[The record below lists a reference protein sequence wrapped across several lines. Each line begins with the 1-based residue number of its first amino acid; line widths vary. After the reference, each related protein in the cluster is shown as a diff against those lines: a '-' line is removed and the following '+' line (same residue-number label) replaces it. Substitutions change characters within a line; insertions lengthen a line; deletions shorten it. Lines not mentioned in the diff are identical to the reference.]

1 MKKVS
6 IIVPVYNTEKY
17 LEKCLESLSKQSL
30 EDIEIICVD
39 DGSSDNSGTICEKF
53 AALDK
58 RFTVIHKKN
67 EGVSTAR
74 NTALD
79 IAKGEYVGFVDS
91 DDWVE
96 STMFEALY
104 EKAHSSS
111 ADIVQCSYNGARKC
125 EKNLTIS
132 GEEEIIPAFMDGV
145 ISNSV
150 WDKIY
155 KRELISAIR
164 FPIDLRFAEDFEF
177 NALSL
182 LSSRLVI
189 AIPDTLYHYIERSGS
204 ETHLSINDAHID
216 GFRVYDYLRSNVKTE
231 KAVIAIGEMDL
242 SESLRFL
249 DSIIAHSEIDK
260 KYQKDLVG
268 RIKKNIGYSRSNSH
282 LSRSGR
288 LRALAVS
295 LFPHL
300 YISAVALYKRGRRG

>member
-39 DGSSDNSGTICEKF
+39 DGSSDNSGTICDKF

-96 STMFEALY
+96 STMFEVLY

-125 EKNLTIS
+125 EKKMTLS

-204 ETHLSINDAHID
+204 ETHISINDAHID

-268 RIKKNIGYSRSNSH
+268 RIKKNIRYRRGNSH